1 MVDVINARYIKDYLI
16 EVEFSDSKKG
26 IINFKEYAL
35 REGLFRDL
43 DDIGFFRRFEVNKD
57 IGTICWPN
65 GLDIAPET
73 LYSKIS

>member
-1 MVDVINARYIKDYLI
+1 MVDVINARYIKEYLI

>member
-1 MVDVINARYIKDYLI
+1 MVDVINARYIKEYLI

-43 DDIGFFRRFEVNKD
+43 TDIGFFRRFEVNKD